1 MNGASKLVVVAVG
14 GNALI
19 RDEQHRSIPD
29 QYQTASETVGYVVD
43 LIEAGWRV
51 VLTHGSGPQM
61 GFILRRSE
69 LALHEVIPVPMDY
82 AGADLQGALG
92 YMFVKALRNAFGRRA
107 MRREAVAV
115 VTLVE
120 VDPADAAFR
129 DPTKPI
135 GSPMDEATAR
145 KRAADLGWQV
155 REEPGRGWRRVV
167 PSPAP
172 RAIVD
177 LDVIRHLV
185 SDGYLVIACGGG
197 GIPVVRNAERDLVG
211 VEAVIDKDLASSLLA
226 RTLGA
231 DRFVVATGVERVAL
245 DYGKPGQRWVE
256 RMTLAEAK
264 RLYDAG
270 QFDRG
275 SMGPKI
281 RAVIEYLEGGGAEA
295 VITDPPHLAAA
306 LAGAAGTRFVRS

>member
-1 MNGASKLVVVAVG
+1 MNGGSKLAVVAVG

-29 QYQTASETVGYVVD
+29 QYETASETVGYVVD

-92 YMFVKALRNAFGRRA
+92 YMFVKALRNAFRRRA
-107 MRREAVAV
+107 LRREAVAV

-155 REEPGRGWRRVV
+155 REDPGRGWRRVV

-185 SDGYLVIACGGG
+185 GDGYLVIACGGG

-295 VITDPPHLAAA
+295 VITDPPHLASA
-306 LAGAAGTRFVRS
+306 LAGTAGTRFICG

>member
-1 MNGASKLVVVAVG
+1 MNDEAKLAVVAVG

-29 QYQTASETVGYVVD
+29 QYATARETVQHVVE
-43 LIEAGWRV
+43 LLAAGWRV

-92 YMFVKALRNAFGRRA
+92 YMFVKALRNEFRRRGMA
-107 MRREAVAV
+107 REAVAL
-115 VTLVE
+115 VTQVLV
-120 VDPADAAFR
+120 DRDDAAFR

-135 GSPMDEATAR
+135 GSPMDEATAQR
-145 KRAADLGWQV
+145 RAADLGWQV
-155 REEPGRGWRRVV
+155 RPDPGRGWRRVV

-172 RAIVD
+172 QAILD
-177 LDVIRHLV
+177 LEVISHLLGA
-185 SDGYLVIACGGG
+185 GYVVVACGGG
-197 GIPVVRNAERDLVG
+197 GIPVVRDVEGYFRG

-226 RTLGA
+226 RSLGA
-231 DRFVVATGVERVAL
+231 DRLAIATGVERVAI
-245 DYGKPGQRWVE
+245 DFGKPTQRWIE

-264 RLYDAG
+264 RFYADN
-270 QFDRG
+270 QFDKG
-275 SMGPKI
+275 SMGPKV
-281 RAVIEYLEGGGAEA
+281 RAVIEFLEGGGPEGI
-295 VITDPPHLAAA
+295 VTDAPHLTPA
-306 LAGAAGTRFVRS
+306 LAGTAGTRFVRG

>member
-1 MNGASKLVVVAVG
+1 MNVESKLAVVAVG

-92 YMFVKALRNAFGRRA
+92 YMFVKALRNAFRRRA

>member
-1 MNGASKLVVVAVG
+1 MNGGSKLAVVAVG

-43 LIEAGWRV
+43 LLEAGWRV

-92 YMFVKALRNAFGRRA
+92 YMFVKALRNAFRRRA

-145 KRAADLGWQV
+145 KRADDLGWQV
-155 REEPGRGWRRVV
+155 REDPGRGWRRVV

-185 SDGYLVIACGGG
+185 GDGYLVIACGGG

-245 DYGKPGQRWVE
+245 DYGKPGQRWLE
-256 RMTLAEAK
+256 RVTLAEAK

-281 RAVIEYLEGGGAEA
+281 RAVIEYLEGGGSEA
-295 VITDPPHLAAA
+295 IITDPPHLAAA
-306 LAGAAGTRFVRS
+306 LAGAAGTRFVHG

>member
-1 MNGASKLVVVAVG
+1 MSGLSKLAVVAVG

-43 LIEAGWRV
+43 LLEAGWRV

-92 YMFVKALRNAFGRRA
+92 YMFVKALRNAFRRRNLA
-107 MRREAVAV
+107 REAVAV
-115 VTLVE
+115 VTMVE

-155 REEPGRGWRRVV
+155 REDPGRGWRRVV

-177 LDVIRHLV
+177 LDVIAHLV
-185 SDGYLVIACGGG
+185 RDGYLVIACGGG
-197 GIPVVRNAERDLVG
+197 GIPVVRNAARDLVG

-245 DYGKPGQRWVE
+245 DYGKPGQRWVDS
-256 RMTLAEAK
+256 MTLAEAK

-281 RAVIEYLEGGGAEA
+281 RAVIEYLEGGGTEA
-295 VITDPPHLAAA
+295 VITDPPHLAPAV
-306 LAGAAGTRFVRS
+306 AGRAGTRFLRA